1 MNDRLDDVQRKLL
14 HSKDYVEKF
23 ERWQSPGR
31 LRRLIDLLDLD
42 KDFDI
47 ADFGCGSGMILEYL
61 SGISWSDAGPTRCA
75 QSLRR

>member
-1 MNDRLDDVQRKLL
+1 MDDRLDHAQRKVL
-14 HSKDYVEKF
+14 HGKDYVEKF

-42 KDFDI
+42 MDVNV

-61 SGISWSDAGPTRCA
+61 RDR
-75 QSLRR
+75 